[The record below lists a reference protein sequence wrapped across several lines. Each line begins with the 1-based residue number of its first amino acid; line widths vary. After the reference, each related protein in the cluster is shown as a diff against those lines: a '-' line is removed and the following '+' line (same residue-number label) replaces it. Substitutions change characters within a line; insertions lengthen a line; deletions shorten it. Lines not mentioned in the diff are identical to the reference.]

1 MTLLLN
7 ANLET
12 DLVHAARLLRAGNLV
27 AVPTETVYGLAADA
41 RQPDAVRAIFAAKNR
56 PINHPLIVHIGD
68 IAQLD
73 DWAIDIPFA
82 ARKLVNH
89 FWPGPLTLILN
100 KAACVSSVVTGGY
113 STVALRMPA
122 HPALLDLLK
131 RSDLALAAPSANP
144 HKRLSPTSAN
154 QVINTMAGKLAA
166 VLDGGECTLGIESTI
181 LDLTRHEPRVL
192 RPGPI
197 TASELAAHI
206 CAPVSSPD
214 QHNIAVPGNM
224 PEHYRPRNP
233 VRLKTA
239 QEIIQVTDYSVAR
252 ILLAVS
258 THQSNVHRELT
269 IIMPR
274 DKPSYARQLYRA
286 LNEAD
291 HMGAGEIWV
300 ELPPAT
306 EEWSDVYDRLIRAS
320 VANSS
325 FQPNLHTN

>member
-7 ANLET
+7 ANLES
-12 DLVHAARLLRAGNLV
+12 DLAHAVRLLRAGNLV

-100 KAACVSSVVTGGY
+100 KAASVNSVVTGGY

-154 QVINTMAGKLAA
+154 QVMNAMAGKLAA

-181 LDLTRHEPRVL
+181 VDLTSQDPRVL

-197 TASELAAHI
+197 TASELATHI
-206 CAPVSSPD
+206 GSPVSSPY
-214 QHNIAVPGNM
+214 QHSIAVPGNM
-224 PEHYRPRNP
+224 PEHYRPQHP
-233 VRLKTA
+233 VRLRTA
-239 QEIIQVTDYSVAR
+239 QEIIQATDYPVAR
-252 ILLAVS
+252 IILTVT
-258 THQSNVHRELT
+258 THQSNIHRELT
-269 IIMPR
+269 ITMPQ

-291 HMGAGEIWV
+291 QMGAREIWV

-320 VANSS
+320 VANA
-325 FQPNLHTN
+325 